1 MGRNGCEAKE
11 SCSRYELIAMAIHS
25 GRLLEVVG
33 PAAYALPPHCLFS
46 RRIVNETRINCEN
59 FNPEKKSTTVSPIHR
74 NLFRRAD
81 KNPGIIYILLT
92 LLLLYTQNN
101 FPSLDNF
108 IKLLFKPF
116 RGVVLVRIT
125 VGFNVF
131 VAHN

>member
-1 MGRNGCEAKE
+1 MRSEGIVLEIRAYRNGN
-11 SCSRYELIAMAIHS
+11 SFWPTFRSSRPRCVCIAA
-25 GRLLEVVG
+25 
-33 PAAYALPPHCLFS
+33 PCLFS

-59 FNPEKKSTTVSPIHR
+59 FNPEKKLTTASPIHR

-92 LLLLYTQNN
+92 LLLLYTRNN

-125 VGFNVF
+125 VGFNVL
-131 VAHN
+131 VARN